1 MDALRVARAGGACFS
16 TFGNVRL
23 PSVDCTIRNMSETG
37 AALELEIPAGI
48 ADDFDF

>member
-1 MDALRVARAGGACFS
+1 MPCVSLVQGACFS

-23 PSVDCTIRNMSETG
+23 QSVDCTVRNMSEAG

-48 ADDFDF
+48 ADDFNF